1 MVTLNMMLKTPYYI
15 NNNLIFG
22 VKKSL
27 LALAEL
33 GLIRIVEM
41 VAAEALEATRIALI
55 AGSDSVDIVAVVE
68 FVGKGSAF
76 EGVHNGLVPFLCC
89 NGR

>member
-1 MVTLNMMLKTPYYI
+1 M
-15 NNNLIFG
+15 IF
-22 VKKSL
+22 KKSL

-33 GLIRIVEM
+33 GLICIVEM

-76 EGVHNGLVPFLCC
+76 EGGRKGLVPFLCC